1 MQDESPVLNDKERE
15 QLFGNRD
22 HCSDAIERRKLT
34 DLVRNVLMAERANL
48 VVSCSVYDTVKIRA
62 QSPSAVYTVIAA
74 EKGIDVNKIEVYD
87 YLSDR
92 RKVSVRS
99 EISLNSDFLNKAEKS
114 GFMMT
119 VRSKAKALRSILISK
134 EKAV

>member
-1 MQDESPVLNDKERE
+1 
-15 QLFGNRD
+15 
-22 HCSDAIERRKLT
+22 
-34 DLVRNVLMAERANL
+34 MAERENL
-48 VVSCSVYDTVKIRA
+48 VVSCSVYDTVEIRA

-99 EISLNSDFLNKAEKS
+99 EISLNSAFLNKAEKS